1 MKHIAKFIAA
11 GTFTLCMAGTAP
23 AAEVT
28 LDVLY
33 AQSGFAKFHD
43 PISQAFM
50 KEHPDITIK
59 FRAPA
64 KDYDEGHLL
73 MQRLAVTNQLPD
85 IYFPGYHLMPEL
97 ARTLSKRN
105 QIVDLKPFLDAEPQ
119 NWITENYSQSMLDIG
134 VVDGVKYGMA
144 FNASLPILYI
154 NESAVEKAGLDPKEV
169 PATWDDLLAR
179 AKKIHDADPKMTG
192 IGYTIY
198 DWPDDWLW
206 QTILRQEGTQLVE
219 PETGKAGFNNEK
231 GLAALKILR
240 RIVTEGG
247 ENLLEFEQARQQF
260 AAGQTAYFI
269 DTPAR
274 LAQIIGL
281 VGDRF
286 KLNTIR
292 VPIDDKENGGLPTG
306 GAAGI
311 ILSQDKAVQKAAWEY
326 LKFATGP
333 KGQSIVVE
341 TTGYLPTNKL
351 ADGADYL
358 APFYQK
364 EPRFKTVASQIELAR
379 PWEGYPTGSSVRI
392 WRAERDIIAK
402 VMRGDL
408 TPEDA
413 LPMLVK
419 TVDEM
424 TK

>member
-50 KEHPDITIK
+50 KEHPDIKIK

-85 IYFPGYHLMPEL
+85 LYFPGYHLMPEL

-144 FNASLPILYI
+144 FNASLPILYV

-311 ILSQDKAVQKAAWEY
+311 ILSQDEAVQKAAWEY

>member
-50 KEHPDITIK
+50 KEHPDIKIK

-85 IYFPGYHLMPEL
+85 LYFPGYHLMPEL

-144 FNASLPILYI
+144 FNASLPILYV

-311 ILSQDKAVQKAAWEY
+311 ILSQDEAVQKAAWEY

-351 ADGADYL
+351 ADGAGYL

>member
-1 MKHIAKFIAA
+1 MKHILKFVVASA
-11 GTFTLCMAGTAP
+11 LTVQMAGTTV
-23 AAEVT
+23 AADVT

-33 AQSGFAKFHD
+33 AQPGFAKFHD
-43 PISQAFM
+43 PIAQAFM
-50 KEHPDITIK
+50 KEHPDIKIK

-85 IYFPGYHLMPEL
+85 IYFPGYHLLPEL
-97 ARTLSKRN
+97 ARTLSKRK
-105 QIVDLKPFLDAEPQ
+105 QITDLQPFPGRRTGQLEDRKLFAVHAQPG
-119 NWITENYSQSMLDIG
+119 I
-134 VVDGVKYGMA
+134 VDGVKYGMA
-144 FNASLPILYI
+144 FNASLPIIYV
-154 NESAVEKAGLDPKEV
+154 NENAVEKAGLDPKEV
-169 PATWDDLLAR
+169 PSSWDDLLAR
-179 AKKIHDADPKMTG
+179 AVKVHDADPKMAG

-206 QTILRQEGTQLVE
+206 QTILRREGTQLVD
-219 PETGKAGFNNEK
+219 PDTGKAGFNNEK

-240 RIVTEGG
+240 RMVTEGG
-247 ENLLEFEQARQQF
+247 ETLLEFEQARQQF
-260 AAGQTAYFI
+260 AAGQTAYFV

-274 LAQIIGL
+274 LAQIIGP

-286 KLNTIR
+286 RLNTIR
-292 VPIDDKENGGLPTG
+292 VPLDDKDNGGLPTG

-311 ILSQDKAVQKAAWEY
+311 ILSQDEAVQKAAWEY

-333 KGQSIVVE
+333 QGQTIVVE

-358 APFYQK
+358 APFYEK
-364 EPRFKTVASQIELAR
+364 EPRFKTVASEIELAR

-392 WRAERDIIAK
+392 WRAARDVIAK

-408 TPEDA
+408 TPEDGLA
-413 LPMLVK
+413 ELVK
-419 TVDEM
+419 LSM
-424 TK
+424 Q

>member
-11 GTFTLCMAGTAP
+11 GTLTLCMAGTAP
-23 AAEVT
+23 ASEVT

-50 KEHPDITIK
+50 KEHPDIKIK

-134 VVDGVKYGMA
+134 VVDGTKYGMA
-144 FNASLPILYI
+144 FNASLPILYV

-179 AKKIHDADPKMTG
+179 AKKIHDADPKMAG

-206 QTILRQEGTQLVE
+206 QTILRQKGTQLVE
-219 PETGKAGFNNEK
+219 PETGNAGFDNEK

-292 VPIDDKENGGLPTG
+292 VPVDDKENGGLPTG

-311 ILSQDKAVQKAAWEY
+311 ILSQDEAVQKAAWEY

-358 APFYQK
+358 APFYEK

-379 PWEGYPTGSSVRI
+379 PWEGYPAGSSVRI

-408 TPEDA
+408 TPEDG

>member
-11 GTFTLCMAGTAP
+11 GTFTLLMAGTAP

-50 KEHPDITIK
+50 KEHPDIKIK

-85 IYFPGYHLMPEL
+85 LYFPGYHLMPEL

-144 FNASLPILYI
+144 FNASLPILYV

-311 ILSQDKAVQKAAWEY
+311 ILSQDEAVQKAAWEY

>member
-1 MKHIAKFIAA
+1 MKHIAKFIAVGA
-11 GTFTLCMAGTAP
+11 FTLCMAGTAS

-50 KEHPDITIK
+50 KEHPDIKIK

-144 FNASLPILYI
+144 FNASLPILYV

-206 QTILRQEGTQLVE
+206 QTILRQEGTQLVD
-219 PETGKAGFNNEK
+219 PKTGKAGFNNEK

-240 RIVTEGG
+240 RIVTEGR

-292 VPIDDKENGGLPTG
+292 VPLDDKENGGLPTG

-311 ILSQDKAVQKAAWEY
+311 ILSQDEAVQKAAWEY

>member
-50 KEHPDITIK
+50 KEHPDIKIK

-144 FNASLPILYI
+144 FNASLPILYV

-206 QTILRQEGTQLVE
+206 QTILRQKGTQLVE

-311 ILSQDKAVQKAAWEY
+311 ILSQDEAVQKAAWEY

>member
-50 KEHPDITIK
+50 KEHPDIKIK

-85 IYFPGYHLMPEL
+85 LYFPGYHLMPEL

-144 FNASLPILYI
+144 FNASLPILYV

-206 QTILRQEGTQLVE
+206 QTILRQEGTQLVD

-311 ILSQDKAVQKAAWEY
+311 ILSQDEAVQKAAWEY

>member
-50 KEHPDITIK
+50 KEHPDIKIK

-85 IYFPGYHLMPEL
+85 LYFPGYHLMPEL

-144 FNASLPILYI
+144 FNASLPILYV

-311 ILSQDKAVQKAAWEY
+311 ILSQDEAVQKAAWEY

-358 APFYQK
+358 APFTK
-364 EPRFKTVASQIELAR
+364 RNRASKQWH
-379 PWEGYPTGSSVRI
+379 PKSS
-392 WRAERDIIAK
+392 WRA
-402 VMRGDL
+402 RGRVSDRIVGAHL
-408 TPEDA
+408 ACGTRHHCQGYAGRPY
-413 LPMLVK
+413 P
-419 TVDEM
+419 
-424 TK
+424 